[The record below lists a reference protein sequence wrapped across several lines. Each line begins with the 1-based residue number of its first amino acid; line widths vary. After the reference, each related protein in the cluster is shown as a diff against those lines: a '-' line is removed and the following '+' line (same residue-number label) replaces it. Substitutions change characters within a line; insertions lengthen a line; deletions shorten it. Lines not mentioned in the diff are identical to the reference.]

1 MANNT
6 RNVLYI
12 GANGKVGQLTLPRLK
27 DAGLTTTAV
36 VRNRDYERVLKK
48 LGAGD
53 VVIRDITEQSSED
66 WARLFEGY
74 DCVIWSAGNGGR
86 SGPEVTTAVDRD
98 GELRVI
104 EALDTMDEPPFYLT
118 IGYYRWD
125 RMTSE
130 ADPATNSWAAYVD
143 AKRAVGKRL
152 SKASFD
158 HTILAPAKL
167 TVRPSRGGRHIS
179 NDSDIEDATTSRE
192 LVADTLVEH
201 VLKPKQTSGTYAFID
216 A

>member
-1 MANNT
+1 MVKQKH
-6 RNVLYI
+6 RVIYI

-27 DAGLTTTAV
+27 EAGLTVTAL
-36 VRNRDYERVLKK
+36 VRNKDYERVLKK
-48 LGAGD
+48 LGAD
-53 VVIRDITEQSSED
+53 EVVIRDITEQSVAD
-66 WARLFEGY
+66 WVELFEGH
-74 DCVIWSAGNGGR
+74 DCVIWAAGNGGR

-104 EALDTMDEPPFYLT
+104 DALDSMDNPPFYLT

-143 AKRAVGKRL
+143 AKRAVGDRL
-152 SKASFD
+152 AQVSFD

-167 TVRPSRGGRHIS
+167 TVDPSSGSRHIP
-179 NDSDIEDATTSRE
+179 NESDVENATTSRE
-192 LVADTLVEH
+192 CVAETLVAH
-201 VLKPKQTSGTYAFID
+201 ALKPRQTSGTYAFID

>member
-1 MANNT
+1 M
-6 RNVLYI
+6 
-12 GANGKVGQLTLPRLK
+12 
-27 DAGLTTTAV
+27 TTTAV
-36 VRNRDYERVLKK
+36 VRNKDYERVLKK
-48 LGAGD
+48 LGAD
-53 VVIRDITEQSSED
+53 EVVIRDITEQSTED

-130 ADPATNSWAAYVD
+130 ADPATNSWAAYVE
-143 AKRAVGKRL
+143 AKRAVGERL
-152 SKASFD
+152 SRASFS

-167 TVRPSRGGRHIS
+167 TVEPSRGGRPIP

-201 VLKPKQTSGTYAFID
+201 VLEPKQTSGTYAFVD
-216 A
+216 S